1 MEPAPEGVLAR
12 NLGLD
17 LIVVVNKTDYMVE
30 LEKDF
35 DYKDEHFDFI
45 QQAVSSVNDEVL
57 CEKSYLMRLLYPSGA
72 EVLFAIWCQ
81 SILYKCQGGQKL

>member
-1 MEPAPEGVLAR
+1 MLEAGDELEPAPEGVLAR

-45 QQAVSSVNDEVL
+45 QQAVSS
-57 CEKSYLMRLLYPSGA
+57 
-72 EVLFAIWCQ
+72 
-81 SILYKCQGGQKL
+81 